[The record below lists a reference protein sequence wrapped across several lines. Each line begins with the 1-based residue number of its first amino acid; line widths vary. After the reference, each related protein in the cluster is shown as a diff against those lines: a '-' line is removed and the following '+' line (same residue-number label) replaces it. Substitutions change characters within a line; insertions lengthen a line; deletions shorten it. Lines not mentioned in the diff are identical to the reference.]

1 MKTITDNE
9 LSRLFRFLGECENF
23 VLLDTSKPDDVNCW
37 SRLFVEP
44 RERLRFF
51 EGQDESVFLQD
62 IQDLQRRGLWIA
74 GWFSYEFGYLL
85 EPHLKKRLRRTSDK
99 GTLLADLGVF
109 SKCHIFNH
117 HSGETDFPLQ
127 DREEHEPDE
136 YQVTDL
142 HTSLN
147 EDEYIAA
154 VRRILAYI
162 EAGDTYQVNYTLQL
176 LFHFSGSPE
185 RFYRD
190 LRRNQSVGYGAYI
203 RWGNRRVMSFSPELF
218 FRKDDCGVVVRPMK
232 GTLKRGCTLEED
244 AANRHFL
251 CSDIKTLSE
260 NVMIVDLLRNDL
272 GRLMHQLKDG
282 EVQVESLFDVETY
295 ETLLQMTSTI
305 RGRMDHGDLEK
316 ISLHDFFKA
325 IFPCGS
331 VTGAPK
337 IRTMEIID
345 ELEKQRRGVYTG
357 AIGCIHPD
365 GNAVF
370 NVPIRTVVID
380 GGKGEMGIGSGI
392 VHDSD
397 PRQEWEECLLKGK
410 FLTAPKKDFQLI
422 ETLLWHPCSGF
433 FLLAEHLKRLQDS
446 ARYFL
451 FFCDID
457 EIAAELKARM
467 RNSAA
472 NPTRIRL
479 LLEKDGTFRID
490 LQDYEEPFLLQLPWK
505 PTETDEVLPTVALSG
520 KAIDSRSNW
529 FYHKTSNRDLYNS
542 EYAATVQKGLFD
554 TLFHNEKGHVT
565 EGCITNLIIHG
576 EGGYAT
582 PPVSDGL
589 LDGVMRGH
597 LMRRPAVPVLERS
610 LTFDDLRRAEAIF
623 LCNSVRGVIRV
634 NLRQDCQD

>member
-1 MKTITDNE
+1 MKTITNSK

-23 VLLDTSKPDDVNCW
+23 VFLDTSKPDDVNCR

-51 EGQDESVFLQD
+51 EGQNESIFLQH
-62 IQDLQRRGLWIA
+62 IHDLQRRGLWIA

-85 EPHLKKRLRRTSDK
+85 EPHLKKRLQRASDK
-99 GTLLADLGVF
+99 GALLADLGAF
-109 SKCHIFNH
+109 SKCHTFNH
-117 HSGETDFPLQ
+117 HSGETDFPLPVG
-127 DREEHEPDE
+127 EGPEPDE

-142 HTSLN
+142 RTSLD
-147 EDEYIAA
+147 EEEYIDA
-154 VRRILAYI
+154 VRRILAHI

-176 LFHFSGSPE
+176 LFNFSGSPE
-185 RFYRD
+185 QFYCD

-203 RWGNRRVMSFSPELF
+203 RWGKQRVMSFSPELF
-218 FRKDDCGVVVRPMK
+218 FRKDDSGIMVRPMK
-232 GTLKRGCTLEED
+232 GTVKRGCTLEED

-251 CSDIKTLSE
+251 CSDIKNLSE

-272 GRLMHQLKDG
+272 GRLIHQLEDG
-282 EVQVESLFDVETY
+282 EVLVESLFDVETY

-305 RGRMDHGDLEK
+305 RGRTDRGDLEK
-316 ISLHDFFKA
+316 MSLHDFFKA
-325 IFPCGS
+325 IYPCGS

-365 GNAVF
+365 GDAVF

-380 GGKGEMGIGSGI
+380 GRRGEMGIGSGI

-397 PRQEWEECLLKGK
+397 PQQEWQECLLKGR
-410 FLTAPKKDFQLI
+410 FLTAPQKDFQLI
-422 ETLLWHPCSGF
+422 ETLFWHPRSGF

-451 FFCDID
+451 FFCDIK
-457 EIAAELKARM
+457 EIEAELKARM
-467 RNSAA
+467 RSFAA

-479 LLEKDGTFRID
+479 LLEKDGTFQIE
-490 LQDYEEPFLLQLPWK
+490 LQDCEAPHMLQLPLN
-505 PTETDEVLPTVALSG
+505 PAGADDVFPSVALNG
-520 KAIDSRSNW
+520 KAIDSQSNW

-542 EYAATVQKGLFD
+542 EFAVAAQKGLFD
-554 TLFHNEKGHVT
+554 TLFHNENGHVT
-565 EGCITNLIIHG
+565 EGCITNLIIYG
-576 EGGYAT
+576 DSGYVT

-589 LDGVMRGH
+589 LDGVMRSH
-597 LMRRPAVPVLERS
+597 LLKSSAVPVQERS
-610 LTFDDLRRAEAIF
+610 LTFDDLHRAKAIF

-634 NLRQDCQD
+634 ALSQD